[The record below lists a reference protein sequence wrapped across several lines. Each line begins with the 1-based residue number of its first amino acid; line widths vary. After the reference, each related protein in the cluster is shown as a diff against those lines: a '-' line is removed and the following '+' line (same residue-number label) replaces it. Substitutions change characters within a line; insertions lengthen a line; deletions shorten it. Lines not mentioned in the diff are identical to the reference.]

1 MPSITPEKKEAV
13 EAVRKQLTRM
23 TSAVL
28 LDFRGLQVEMITSLR
43 AEFRKAGVEYTVVK
57 NKLVKKALVGTALEG
72 NKAFEKHLAGPTG
85 IAFSYDDPAAAAKVV
100 KAFRALGEKQEKLG
114 VKCGLLETTV
124 IPGNKVESDLAT
136 MPGKNE
142 VRARLLA
149 TLQAPAQKLVM
160 QLNAVGQNLAYV
172 LNARERQL
180 GESK

>member
-1 MPSITPEKKEAV
+1 MPSITPQKTETVAE
-13 EAVRKQLTRM
+13 VRDKLTRM

-28 LDFRGLQVEMITSLR
+28 LDFRGLEVEIVTALR
-43 AEFRKAGVEYTVVK
+43 AEFRKAGVEYRVVK

-124 IPGNKVESDLAT
+124 IPGNKVESDLAA

-142 VRARLLA
+142 VRAMLLR
-149 TLQAPAQKLVM
+149 TLQAPAQKLVA
-160 QLNAVGQNLAYV
+160 QLGAAAQNLAYA
-172 LNARERQL
+172 LNAREKQL
-180 GESK
+180 GTK